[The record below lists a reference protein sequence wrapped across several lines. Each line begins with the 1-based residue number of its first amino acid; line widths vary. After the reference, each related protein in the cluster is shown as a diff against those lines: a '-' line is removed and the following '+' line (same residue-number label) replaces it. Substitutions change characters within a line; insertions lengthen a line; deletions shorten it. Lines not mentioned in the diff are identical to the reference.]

1 MSLVS
6 QFNKTLMEF
15 LTELLE
21 TFPEHKGIEKQKI
34 KFEVGVRANCRLA
47 IDKVVPELITH
58 SKGVLSKDETIIR
71 NVNGAFS
78 EIDFVE
84 LWNSNLSENTKNVIW
99 QYLQTLL
106 MLGTQ
111 IFSA

>member
-1 MSLVS
+1 MSLIS

-15 LTELLE
+15 LTDLLE
-21 TFPEHKGIEKQKI
+21 TFPEHKGIERQKI

-47 IDKVVPELITH
+47 IDKVVPELIKY
-58 SKGVLSKDETIIR
+58 SNSIISKDVTAIY

-84 LWNSNLSENTKNVIW
+84 LWDSDISDNTKNIIW
-99 QYLQTLL
+99 KYLHTLL
-106 MLGTQ
+106 CLGTQ
-111 IFSA
+111 IISS

>member
-1 MSLVS
+1 MSFVS
-6 QFNKTLMEF
+6 QFNQTLMEF

-21 TFPEHKGIEKQKI
+21 TFPEHKGIERQKI

-47 IDKVVPELITH
+47 IDKVVPELIKY
-58 SKGVLSKDETIIR
+58 SKSILSKDEDAIY

-78 EIDFVE
+78 EINLVE
-84 LWNSNLSENTKNVIW
+84 LWNANLSENTKNIIW

-106 MLGTQ
+106 MLGTK
-111 IFSA
+111 IISS